1 MRRLYVAGP
10 HALRAFV
17 GDGPILTDDKP
28 VIEYFLSL
36 PKNDHRPDLRSLS
49 GNFEDVLRP

>member
-10 HALRAFV
+10 DALRAFA
-17 GDGPILTDDKP
+17 GDGPLLTDDKP

-36 PKNDHRPDLRSLS
+36 PRNDRAPDLSSVHGR
-49 GNFEDVLRP
+49 FEDIVRP